1 MRLAARTGRS
11 GKDRANDTQRL
22 KTLVL
27 CIINRGQ
34 QFAPKGATLDQNLVA
49 LRQRM
54 IETTIEFLRAQ
65 RAYLVAAAPGAR
77 QSEAKLKK
85 AAEGLLIA
93 AEPYADAL
101 QELRQY
107 LLAAES
113 SEAIA
118 LELDHTERLINA
130 LDIEKKVS
138 SKLIATTRNKY
149 GS

>member
-1 MRLAARTGRS
+1 M
-11 GKDRANDTQRL
+11 
-22 KTLVL
+22 
-27 CIINRGQ
+27 
-34 QFAPKGATLDQNLVA
+34 DQNLVA

-54 IETTIEFLRAQ
+54 IETSLDFIRAQ

-85 AAEGLLIA
+85 AAEGILLA
-93 AEPYADAL
+93 AEPYEAAL

-118 LELDHTERLINA
+118 QELDHTERLINT
-130 LDIEKKVS
+130 LDKEKKLGL
-138 SKLIATTRNKY
+138 KLIASTRKKY
-149 GS
+149 GF